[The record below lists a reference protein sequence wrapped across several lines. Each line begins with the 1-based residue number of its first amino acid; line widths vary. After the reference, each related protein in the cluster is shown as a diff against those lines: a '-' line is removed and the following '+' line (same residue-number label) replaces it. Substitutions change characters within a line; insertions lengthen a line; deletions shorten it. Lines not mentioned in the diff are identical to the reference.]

1 LQEDKKTKKKEKVK
15 PILLNKDEQ
24 SNIIEAPVVPAN
36 HFDKIQPK
44 DDLLLKQK
52 GNVSLHSSLMIT

>member
-1 LQEDKKTKKKEKVK
+1 LK

-24 SNIIEAPVVPAN
+24 SNIIEVPLVPAN
-36 HFDKIQPK
+36 HFEDIQPK

-52 GNVSLHSSLMIT
+52 GNVSLYLSHT